1 MDPGQLMPANPLS
14 LENRDGVYSIELG
27 RATRPDY
34 ADFSQLGEESA
45 FQQYWRILV
54 KRKATVLC
62 SLVVILMLVAV
73 ATFKMTP
80 TYQATGRIAINRLDP
95 GILGFKDVG
104 QGEDYDDPSDLDTE
118 VKILQSDSL
127 ALQVIKQ
134 LKLDK
139 DAAFA
144 GSNIPDQK
152 AENLVPDS
160 LRVDSN
166 RASALLNSFRGGLKV
181 TRVPSTRIIQVDY
194 LSADP
199 KLAANVVNTLENTFI
214 EQNFKT
220 KYESTMQASDW
231 LSKQL
236 LDLQM
241 KVETSQEKLVQ
252 YQKDHG
258 ILGVDEKQNIVTDKL
273 DQLNKNLTA
282 AETDRIQK
290 ESLYRLTQAGSG
302 EMIASITTG
311 TPTGQESLLEKLRA
325 QQADLKIQYARA
337 NAQFGPAYPEVV
349 KLNDQLKQVEAEIQI
364 ETRKIGAGV
373 KNQYLAAVAR
383 QNMLRQALEAQKQE
397 QNKLNESAI
406 EYNTLKRDVETSRQ
420 LYEGLLQKLKEAG
433 VTAGLH
439 TNNIRIVDTARVP
452 TAPTEPNIPRNL
464 GFGFLLGLSS
474 GIGLAF
480 LLEGMDST
488 VRTTEQAQVISALP
502 SLGIIPLSAKTNHME
517 KRMQLGVGSSA
528 TSKSPVELITQARPQ
543 SQVAESYR
551 ALRTSLLLS
560 SLGAPPKVVL
570 VTSALPQEG
579 KTTTSIN
586 SAIVLAQKGARV
598 LLIDADL
605 RRPGVAKSLAM
616 TSPLG
621 LSNVLAGAA
630 RLEEAITR
638 STLLPNLFVLTS
650 GPVPPNPAELMAS
663 QEMKQIL
670 ETLKEKFDHIVI
682 DTPPALSVTDAVVL
696 SPIVDAVILVIRSGQ
711 TTKQALRRARD
722 LLLQVNARVTGVLL
736 NAVDLRSPE
745 YYYYYEYRGKYGA
758 RYYRDSAAMGAN
770 ESAVTPES
778 A

>member
-258 ILGVDEKQNIVTDKL
+258 ILGV
-273 DQLNKNLTA
+273 
-282 AETDRIQK
+282 
-290 ESLYRLTQAGSG
+290 
-302 EMIASITTG
+302 
-311 TPTGQESLLEKLRA
+311 
-325 QQADLKIQYARA
+325 
-337 NAQFGPAYPEVV
+337 
-349 KLNDQLKQVEAEIQI
+349 
-364 ETRKIGAGV
+364 
-373 KNQYLAAVAR
+373 
-383 QNMLRQALEAQKQE
+383 
-397 QNKLNESAI
+397 
-406 EYNTLKRDVETSRQ
+406 
-420 LYEGLLQKLKEAG
+420 
-433 VTAGLH
+433 
-439 TNNIRIVDTARVP
+439 
-452 TAPTEPNIPRNL
+452 
-464 GFGFLLGLSS
+464 
-474 GIGLAF
+474 
-480 LLEGMDST
+480 
-488 VRTTEQAQVISALP
+488 
-502 SLGIIPLSAKTNHME
+502 
-517 KRMQLGVGSSA
+517 
-528 TSKSPVELITQARPQ
+528 
-543 SQVAESYR
+543 
-551 ALRTSLLLS
+551 
-560 SLGAPPKVVL
+560 
-570 VTSALPQEG
+570 
-579 KTTTSIN
+579 
-586 SAIVLAQKGARV
+586 
-598 LLIDADL
+598 
-605 RRPGVAKSLAM
+605 
-616 TSPLG
+616 
-621 LSNVLAGAA
+621 
-630 RLEEAITR
+630 
-638 STLLPNLFVLTS
+638 
-650 GPVPPNPAELMAS
+650 
-663 QEMKQIL
+663 
-670 ETLKEKFDHIVI
+670 
-682 DTPPALSVTDAVVL
+682 
-696 SPIVDAVILVIRSGQ
+696 
-711 TTKQALRRARD
+711 
-722 LLLQVNARVTGVLL
+722 
-736 NAVDLRSPE
+736 
-745 YYYYYEYRGKYGA
+745 
-758 RYYRDSAAMGAN
+758 
-770 ESAVTPES
+770 
-778 A
+778 

>member
-27 RATRPDY
+27 HSSRPDY
-34 ADFSQLGEESA
+34 TDFSQLGEESA

-62 SLVVILMLVAV
+62 SLVVILTLVAV
-73 ATFKMTP
+73 ATLKMTP
-80 TYQATGRIAINRLDP
+80 TYQASGRIAINRLDP

-104 QGEDYDDPSDLDTE
+104 QGEDYEDPSDLDTE

-134 LKLDK
+134 LNLDK
-139 DAAFA
+139 DPGFA
-144 GSNIPDQK
+144 GGNVSELK
-152 AENLVPDS
+152 TENLVPDS
-160 LRVDSN
+160 LPVDSN
-166 RASALLNSFRGGLKV
+166 RATALLNGFRGGLKV
-181 TRVPSTRIIQVDY
+181 TRVPSTRIIQLDY

-273 DQLNKNLTA
+273 DQLNKDLTA

-290 ESLYRLTQAGSG
+290 ESLYRLSKSGSSD
-302 EMIASITTG
+302 IVAAVNTSS
-311 TPTGQESLLEKLRA
+311 PTGRESLLEKLRA

-349 KLNDQLKQVEAEIQI
+349 KLDDQLKQVETEIQI
-364 ETRKIGAGV
+364 ETGKIGAGV

-383 QNMLRQALEAQKQE
+383 ENMLRQALEAQKQE

-406 EYNTLKRDVETSRQ
+406 EYNTLKRDVDTSRQ

-439 TNNIRIVDTARVP
+439 TNNIRIVDAARVP

-480 LLEGMDST
+480 LMEAMDST

-502 SLGIIPLSAKTNHME
+502 SLGIIPLSAKANHSE
-517 KRMQLGVGSSA
+517 KQLQLGGSGASGK
-528 TSKSPVELITQARPQ
+528 TPVELITQARPQ

-586 SAIVLAQKGARV
+586 AAIVLAQKGARV
-598 LLIDADL
+598 LLIDGDL

-616 TSPLG
+616 SSPVG
-621 LSNVLAGAA
+621 LSNVLSGTA

-638 STLLPNLFVLTS
+638 SALLPSLFVLAS

-670 ETLKEKFDHIVI
+670 ESLKEKFDHIVI

-696 SPIVDAVILVIRSGQ
+696 SPVVDSVILVIRSGQ

-736 NAVDLRSPE
+736 NAVDLKSPE

-758 RYYRDSAAMGAN
+758 RYYCNSSTMATN